1 MSAIRRRAARDA
13 TIPAMREQDDAG
25 LRVADTDSKGRG
37 VYAERA
43 FAQGE
48 LVTVAPVIVIP
59 SREWKAIEPTV
70 VGDYCFAWGRQD
82 RDAALVLGIGSLFNH
97 AAEPNCEPVRDE
109 DELTMR
115 FVATRDIAAGE
126 ELTISYRDARTDPRP
141 LWFDPLE

>member
-1 MSAIRRRAARDA
+1 MSAIRRRPAGDA
-13 TIPAMREQDDAG
+13 TMRAMREQDETG

-43 FAQGE
+43 FAAGE
-48 LVTVAPVIVIP
+48 LVTEAPVIVIP

-70 VGDYCFAWGRQD
+70 IGDYCFAWGRQD

-97 AAEPNCEPVRDE
+97 ATDPNCEPVRVED
-109 DELTMR
+109 DELMQ
-115 FVATRDIAAGE
+115 FVATRDIAPGE

-141 LWFDPLE
+141 LWFEPA